1 MWGGNG
7 VRGGA
12 VREWRK
18 ASENGGG
25 AVNTATAMGETPRDV
40 SAQQSPPHSA
50 GNEACVRDIVLTKGR
65 RAAGVLFP
73 GLHARSWC
81 GEISVFELVGVL
93 AGFV

>member
-40 SAQQSPPHSA
+40 SAAQRSSPLPTQLATRH
-50 GNEACVRDIVLTKGR
+50 ACVTL
-65 RAAGVLFP
+65 
-73 GLHARSWC
+73 C
-81 GEISVFELVGVL
+81 
-93 AGFV
+93 